1 MYQRYKYIP
10 QSRMKNPGM
19 NHNIYLANCDVI
31 QRKFRVR
38 KYISLVHTRTIPRN
52 SFVRINHEGSSLTAA
67 QFSSMRRV
75 AAVILVFLLGLPAS
89 RTLPPNIVFILAD
102 DLGWNDVSFHG
113 SNEISTPNIDALAYC
128 GIILNNHY
136 SQPLCTPS
144 RAALLTGK
152 YPIHNGMQKNLIL
165 EPEPWGLPLTEVLLP
180 QYLSNL
186 NYTSHI
192 VGKWHLGYFKK
203 AYTPTYRGFASH
215 YGFWNGFQDYYSHM
229 VQASFVPYEGY
240 DMRRNLEIAVEAQGH
255 YSTDLFTEEAVNII
269 TQHDPSNSS
278 LFLYLSHLA
287 THAGNY
293 ENPLQAPADVI
304 SKFRYIKEPERRLYA
319 AMTWKLDESV
329 GKVMWALQQK
339 GILNNTIVAFVSDN
353 GAATNGIHSN
363 KGSNWPLRGEKGTP
377 WEGSSRTVALLWS
390 TTLQKKK
397 RISSQLM
404 HITDWLPTLYSAAGG
419 DVSDIK
425 NIDGIDMWD
434 VISQDLPS
442 PRTKLLVNIDDNVP
456 YTAMRLGKYKYINGS
471 TFFGHLDTWTDNP
484 DRNSS
489 LMYDT
494 EAVLNSLSANA
505 IASLPLENRITSK
518 DIEELRK
525 RARIYCSGPT
535 KPCRPLQR
543 PCIFDIEL
551 DPCEMHDLYEQNSNI
566 VRDFELEIANYQ
578 RTAVEPNN
586 KRSEK
591 LANPKYWNNTWTFWG
606 DLPAPTQIETGRRV

>member
-1 MYQRYKYIP
+1 
-10 QSRMKNPGM
+10 
-19 NHNIYLANCDVI
+19 
-31 QRKFRVR
+31 
-38 KYISLVHTRTIPRN
+38 
-52 SFVRINHEGSSLTAA
+52 
-67 QFSSMRRV
+67 
-75 AAVILVFLLGLPAS
+75 
-89 RTLPPNIVFILAD
+89 
-102 DLGWNDVSFHG
+102 GWNDVSFHG
-113 SNEISTPNIDALAYC
+113 SNEISTPNIDALAYY

-404 HITDWLPTLYSAAGG
+404 HITDWLPTLYSAAG
-419 DVSDIK
+419 
-425 NIDGIDMWD
+425 
-434 VISQDLPS
+434 
-442 PRTKLLVNIDDNVP
+442 
-456 YTAMRLGKYKYINGS
+456 S

-518 DIEELRK
+518 EIEELRK